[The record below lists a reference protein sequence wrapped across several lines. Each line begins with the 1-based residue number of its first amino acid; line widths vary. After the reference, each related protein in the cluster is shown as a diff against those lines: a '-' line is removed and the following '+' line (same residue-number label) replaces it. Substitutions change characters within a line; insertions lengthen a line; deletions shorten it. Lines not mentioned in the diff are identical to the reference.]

1 MATIHSADPR
11 LEAAHILSVKRAA
24 SVALFSTKA
33 KIFSCNST
41 TSYVRLTKEAN
52 ELATFVLDSDLS
64 FWAQLDIMN
73 EKEQKMTAFELFDR
87 DCDGEINMKELALGL
102 KRLSHNNIL
111 DNTIYNAPLV
121 MRKYCKQNAKQ
132 MNFGEFALFLEELQS
147 KLQATF
153 QQICALTV
161 CKICF
166 CETGKEIL
174 TEALNNMLVME
185 ISEMDPE
192 AVFEAISEVRMMVLF
207 GLFQPDHSGSI
218 PFKDV
223 VKHLLHHRS
232 VMDNLQ
238 TEVLYMLDRDSER
251 RMDYDH
257 FAELLINVSM
267 AFPEIN
273 VTDLADSIT
282 LSVIRADHD
291 MKGLFMND
299 GVFEEAKSI
308 ECDDMETDAALQGRV
323 DRLHELW
330 DVDGDGFLDAEEF
343 ALGMRKF
350 KETQN
355 LDTAVSESADAVV
368 AFDQD
373 GDGQL
378 DKKEFG
384 DLLRKFAAVSGVGM
398 HELLDFMLIQSAVV
412 DTDNKE
418 KAYIAAMMAKRRQ
431 VPKTEEPPQS
441 LTMSTFYQQAT
452 MLFFMQPKPKE

>member
-11 LEAAHILSVKRAA
+11 REAAHILTLKRAA

-33 KIFSCNST
+33 KIFSCDST
-41 TSYVRLTKEAN
+41 SSYVRLNKEAN
-52 ELATFVLDSDLS
+52 ELATFVLESDLS
-64 FWAQLDIMN
+64 LWAQLDLMT
-73 EKEQKMTAFELFDR
+73 EQEQKMTAFELFDR
-87 DCDGEINMKELALGL
+87 DCDGALNMKELDWGL
-102 KRLSHNNIL
+102 KRLIHHDIFDNN
-111 DNTIYNAPLV
+111 TFNATLV
-121 MRKYCKQNAKQ
+121 MRKYSKKKAEH
-132 MNFGEFALFLEELQS
+132 MSFGEFALFLEELLS

-153 QQICALTV
+153 QQICALTI
-161 CKICF
+161 CKIC
-166 CETGKEIL
+166 CRETGKEIL
-174 TEALNNMLVME
+174 NEALNNMLVME
-185 ISEMDPE
+185 ISEMDPD

-207 GLFQPDHSGSI
+207 GLFQPDQSGTI

-238 TEVLYMLDRDSER
+238 TEVLCMLNRDSER

-257 FAELLINVSM
+257 FAELLFNVST

-282 LSVIRADHD
+282 LSVVRADHD

-299 GVFEEAKSI
+299 GVFEEAKCI
-308 ECDDMETDAALQGRV
+308 ESDDMETDAVLQGRV

-330 DVDGDGFLDAEEF
+330 DVSGDGFLDAEEF

-350 KETQN
+350 KESQH
-355 LDTAVSESADAVV
+355 LDATVSESLDAVI

-384 DLLRKFAAVSGVGM
+384 DLLRRFAAVSGVGM
-398 HELLDFMLIQSAVV
+398 HELLDFMLIQSAMI

-418 KAYIAAMMAKRRQ
+418 KAYIAAMMAKKKE
-431 VPKTEEPPQS
+431 VPKTDEPPQS
-441 LTMSTFYQQAT
+441 SPMSAFYQQAT